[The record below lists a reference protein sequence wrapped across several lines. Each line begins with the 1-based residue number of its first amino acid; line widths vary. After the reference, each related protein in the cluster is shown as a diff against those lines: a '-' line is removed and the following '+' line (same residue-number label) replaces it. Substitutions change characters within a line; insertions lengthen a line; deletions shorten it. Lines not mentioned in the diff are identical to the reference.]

1 MQHSAR
7 AGERRSA
14 GPSAASAACSTGAAG
29 PIDHLALVPGATAP
43 SRLGRAVV
51 GGELIRLEIGTV
63 SREREETDLLGVTVH
78 PVSDLCG
85 PVHGVFVRDE
95 EAGPTGVPEQ
105 PPREREE
112 HRCREPLGDE
122 LFLRGGFIAT
132 TLEAGSRGGASL
144 LPCNTVRRPPAGTS
158 SRLARG
164 FAPMRQRRS
173 LAVGWSQGG
182 PASRITG

>member
-95 EAGPTGVPEQ
+95 EAGPTGVPEE

-144 LPCNTVRRPPAGTS
+144 LPCNTVRIPPSGMVATV
-158 SRLARG
+158 R
-164 FAPMRQRRS
+164 RRS
-173 LAVGWSQGG
+173 VRG
-182 PASRITG
+182 PRESVASV